1 MVGGWG
7 FSVSRKSEDAL
18 GQETPAPSSLRSP
31 ALAFSRTLGAIHV
44 PCLQAPEEEAHRPL
58 PSGRLLRQAAQGRG
72 VDTQLK
78 LPHFE
83 FRNCGERVSSV
94 GSWGKRREGSALLIG
109 TSGAPGIPPGEG
121 GDGAQTVLRV
131 PCTEAPLLCCPW
143 SPRLSG
149 LRVQDHGQN
158 GLTGSFLGSSP
169 QTPVEKVVGEVQGFT
184 FSVNLLYSRHPGDS
198 GALLFELHL
207 GSTSLGFSLKPGSP
221 CANLEDV
228 LTVK

>member
-1 MVGGWG
+1 MGGA
-7 FSVSRKSEDAL
+7 SVCPENQRMLWVRKPPHPPAS
-18 GQETPAPSSLRSP
+18 PAPLHP
-31 ALAFSRTLGAIHV
+31 ALTFSRTLGAIHV

-121 GDGAQTVLRV
+121 GDGARTVLRI
-131 PCTEAPLLCCPW
+131 PGTEAPPPLLSLEPEALRPACAGSRAERAHRQFP
-143 SPRLSG
+143 G
-149 LRVQDHGQN
+149 LQP
-158 GLTGSFLGSSP
+158 S
-169 QTPVEKVVGEVQGFT
+169 
-184 FSVNLLYSRHPGDS
+184 DS
-198 GALLFELHL
+198 GGEGRAGGPGICVFSEPPLFLP
-207 GSTSLGFSLKPGSP
+207 SW
-221 CANLEDV
+221 
-228 LTVK
+228 

>member
-78 LPHFE
+78 LP
-83 FRNCGERVSSV
+83 
-94 GSWGKRREGSALLIG
+94 
-109 TSGAPGIPPGEG
+109 
-121 GDGAQTVLRV
+121 
-131 PCTEAPLLCCPW
+131 PL
-143 SPRLSG
+143 
-149 LRVQDHGQN
+149 
-158 GLTGSFLGSSP
+158 
-169 QTPVEKVVGEVQGFT
+169 
-184 FSVNLLYSRHPGDS
+184 
-198 GALLFELHL
+198 
-207 GSTSLGFSLKPGSP
+207 
-221 CANLEDV
+221 
-228 LTVK
+228 